1 MQRTLVVIPCYNE
14 AARLDTEALLEATRI
29 WPMLSFVLV
38 DDGSSD
44 GTLELLASLRSR
56 APHAFEVVSL
66 SKNQG
71 KAEAVRQGMLAA
83 FARSPAL
90 AGYFDADLA
99 TPLSELEPMA
109 RYFDDARVQLVM
121 GSRVKLLGR
130 QVSRSPLRHYL
141 GRVFASTASMIL
153 GLEVYDTQCG
163 AKLFRNTPTMRTL
176 FEVPFSVT
184 WTFDVELLARLS
196 ALAGQAEVPTPE
208 QSVVEHPLA
217 EWRDVSGSKLRP
229 DAAVRA
235 VAELARIWRKYPPNK
250 RSRPARP

>member
-14 AARLDTEALLEATRI
+14 ASRLDTEALLEATRM

-44 GTLELLASLRSR
+44 GTLVLLESLRAR
-56 APHAFEVVSL
+56 APEAFEVLSL
-66 SKNQG
+66 PKNQG

-83 FARSPAL
+83 FARSPEL
-90 AGYFDADLA
+90 VGYFDADLA
-99 TPLSELEPMA
+99 TPLAELAPMA
-109 RYFDDARVQLVM
+109 KYFDDARVQLVM

-141 GRVFASTASMIL
+141 GRVFASSASVIL

-163 AKLFRNTPTMRTL
+163 AKLFRNTPSMQKL
-176 FEVPFSVT
+176 FDQPFSVT

-196 ALAGQAEVPTPE
+196 ALAAQGELPAPE
-208 QSVVEHPLA
+208 QTVIEHPLA

-229 DAAVRA
+229 DAALRA
-235 VAELARIWRKYPPNK
+235 VAELGRIWLEYPPRK
-250 RSRPARP
+250 RSKRS

>member
-1 MQRTLVVIPCYNE
+1 MQRTLIVIPCYNE
-14 AARLDTEALLEATRI
+14 AARLDAEALLQATRA
-29 WPMLSFVLV
+29 WPTLSFVLV

-44 GTLELLASLRSR
+44 RTLELLSSLQAR
-56 APHAFEVVSL
+56 APQAFEIVAL

-83 FARSPAL
+83 FARSPTL

-99 TPLSELEPMA
+99 TPLSELAPMA
-109 RYFDDARVQLVM
+109 KYFDDAPVHLVM

-163 AKLFRNTPTMRTL
+163 AKLFRNTPSIRTL
-176 FEVPFSVT
+176 FEPPFSVT
-184 WTFDVELLARLS
+184 WTFDVELLARLA
-196 ALAGQAEVPTPE
+196 ALAARGEVPVPE
-208 QSVVEHPLA
+208 RSVVEHPLA

-229 DAAVRA
+229 DAALRA

-250 RSRPARP
+250 RG

>member
-1 MQRTLVVIPCYNE
+1 MQSTVVVIPCYNE
-14 AARLDTEALLEATRI
+14 AARLDADALLEATRASA
-29 WPMLSFVLV
+29 MLSFTLV

-44 GTLELLASLRSR
+44 GTRELLETLRAREPRRFS
-56 APHAFEVVSL
+56 VVSL
-66 SKNQG
+66 PQNQG

-83 FARSPAL
+83 FAGSATL
-90 AGYFDADLA
+90 VGYFDADLA

-109 RYFDDARVQLVM
+109 AYFDDPNVELVM

-130 QVSRSPLRHYL
+130 NVSRSPLRHYL

-163 AKLFRNTPTMRTL
+163 AKLFRNTPSMRSL
-176 FEVPFSVT
+176 FEEPFSVT

-196 ALAGQAEVPTPE
+196 ALAARGSIPAPE
-208 QSVVEHPLA
+208 RSVVEYPLRH
-217 EWRDVSGSKLRP
+217 WRDVSGSKLRP

-235 VAELARIWRKYPPNK
+235 VGELARLWHKYPPG
-250 RSRPARP
+250 RRD